1 MQISAGAF
9 DSVVNVFALP
19 FRRRLETGADAD
31 ATGRLE
37 TGADAD
43 ADPTLDSTAAGAARR
58 RLETGADP
66 FLDSAAAGTA
76 RRLAA
81 ATGRARRLD
90 DATVEVAYT
99 GLATLTDVENAGA
112 ATDALLEDVGEPGGN
127 RTFETRALRAPRG
140 AGVSLAAFKAS
151 LDPI

>member
-19 FRRRLETGADAD
+19 FRR
-31 ATGRLE
+31 RLE